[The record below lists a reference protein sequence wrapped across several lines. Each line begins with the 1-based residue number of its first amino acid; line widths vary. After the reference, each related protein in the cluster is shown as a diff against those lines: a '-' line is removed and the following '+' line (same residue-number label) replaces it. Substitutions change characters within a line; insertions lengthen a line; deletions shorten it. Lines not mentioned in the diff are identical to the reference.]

1 MSDPRPLKIHVFG
14 NGAAIFELPGEHDP
28 KFLENF
34 REAYNASPEEALM
47 IAGFEVEV
55 IEHYNPLT
63 TLRPRINVDDTK
75 RRKGSRAL
83 P

>member
-1 MSDPRPLKIHVFG
+1 MRPLKIHVFG

-63 TLRPRINVDDTK
+63 TLRPRARRETTTK
-75 RRKGSRAL
+75 G
-83 P
+83 PGT